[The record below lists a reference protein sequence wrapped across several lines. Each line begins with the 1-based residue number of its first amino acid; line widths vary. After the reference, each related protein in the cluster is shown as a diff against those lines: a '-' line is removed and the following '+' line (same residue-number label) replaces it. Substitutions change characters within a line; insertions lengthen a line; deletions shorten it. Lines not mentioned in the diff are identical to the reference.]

1 MRKCMSRRLFKVI
14 ILIITVIM
22 YGICAK
28 GLYNLINTVIIKNN
42 IRVNEYME
50 E

>member
-1 MRKCMSRRLFKVI
+1 MSRRLFKVI

-28 GLYNLINTVIIKNN
+28 GLYNPTNTVIIINN
-42 IRVNEYME
+42 IRVNAYVE